1 MRRVAVVGGGIAG
14 LSAAYQL
21 SSGDG
26 VEVVVH
32 EASDRA
38 GGKLHTTTFAGRAV
52 DEGADAFLARVPW
65 GLELCRELGIEAELV
80 SPATGSAFV
89 WSQGAL
95 RRLPAG
101 LVLGVPTDLDALAAS
116 GIVSTPVTPRPSPH
130 ALRPD
135 EDVTVGALVRAQ
147 LGDEVLER
155 LVDPLLG
162 GINAGNADDL
172 SIRAAAPQLAA
183 AAERGPDLLAALR
196 AQPPAVPGPVFF
208 CPVGGMGALADAL
221 LAALAARRVDVRLGS
236 SVSELDDVDAD
247 AVVLAVPA
255 PIAAPLLHADVPAA
269 AAGLAEIDHAS
280 VVVVTFSFPRAGVRH
295 ELDGSGFLVPR
306 TEGLLLTAASWAT
319 SKWAHLAGDDG
330 RIVVRASAGRSG
342 EERIASLDDDQLV
355 AQLRG
360 DLALTMGAE
369 VEPDEVR
376 VSRWPRGFPQYA
388 PGHLDRV
395 AAIEATLAEEMPRV
409 VVTGAMLRGIGVPAC
424 IREGRAAAT
433 TLLARMGRDQQG

>member
-1 MRRVAVVGGGIAG
+1 MTRVAVIGGGIAG

-21 SSGDG
+21 SSEDDAP
-26 VEVVVH
+26 EVVVH

-38 GGKLHTTTFAGRAV
+38 GGKLHTTSFAGRAV

-65 GLELCRELGIEAELV
+65 GRDLCRELGIEGELV

-89 WSQGAL
+89 WSEGAL

-101 LVLGVPTDLDALAAS
+101 LVLWVPTDLDALAAS
-116 GIVSTPVTPRPSPH
+116 GIVSGPVTPRPTR
-130 ALRPD
+130 ALQPD
-135 EDVTVGALVRAQ
+135 EDVTVGALVREQ

-172 SIRAAAPQLAA
+172 SIRAAAPQLAF

-196 AQPPAVPGPVFF
+196 ALPPAAPGPVFF
-208 CPVGGMGALADAL
+208 CPVGGMGAIVDAL
-221 LAALAARRVDVRLGS
+221 LAALEARGVVVRLGS
-236 SVSELDDVDAD
+236 TVSDLDGVDAD
-247 AVVLAVPA
+247 AIVLAVPA
-255 PIAAPLLHADVPAA
+255 YVAAPMLRGAAPTA

-280 VVVVTFSFPRAGVRH
+280 VAVVTFSFARSGVHH

-330 RIVVRASAGRSG
+330 RVVVRASAGRAG
-342 EERIASLDDDQLV
+342 EERLASLDDDELV
-355 AQLRG
+355 VQLRE
-360 DLALTMGAE
+360 DLALTMGADG
-369 VEPDEVR
+369 EPDAVR

-388 PGHLDRV
+388 PGHLDRID
-395 AAIEATLAEEMPRV
+395 AIEAVLAEVMPRL

-424 IREGRAAAT
+424 IREGRAAASR
-433 TLLARMGRDQQG
+433 LLART